1 MSYEHILFDVSDNI
15 AVITLNRPDDA
26 NAIHAPMVEELADI
40 AMRCYRDKDIRA
52 AVLTGAG
59 AMFCGGGDL
68 KVFNDLGDDV
78 ANYVDRTA
86 TVLHHAISRFA
97 HMDAPLVM
105 AINGTAAGGGFSLA
119 LTGDYIF
126 AADSAKFI
134 SAYTASGLSPDGGS
148 TYHLAKHVGLLRAKE
163 LALTNRLLTAEEA
176 CAWGIVSKVV
186 TGEVLMDEAMG
197 LARKFAAG
205 PTKAFGVAKNLL
217 ATAYSESMEAQLDRE
232 SRGIAET
239 MSSRDGRHGIDSF
252 YNKKKPEFIGE

>member
-40 AMRCYRDKDIRA
+40 AMRCYRDTDIRA

-119 LTGDYIF
+119 LAGDYIF

-163 LALTNRLLTAEEA
+163 LALTNRLLSAEEA

-186 TGEVLMDEAMG
+186 PGEALMDEAMG

-205 PTKAFGVAKNLL
+205 PTKAYGVAKNLL
-217 ATAYSESMEAQLDRE
+217 ATAYSESMEAQLDME
-232 SRGIAET
+232 SRGIADT
-239 MSSRDGRHGIDSF
+239 MGSRDGRHGIDSF